1 MAEIYCD
8 ESGFTGNNLSDSK
21 DTWFSY
27 ASVAVNHHDA
37 EAFVKHIIKKY
48 KIQSNELKFGKLK
61 KTNKGQ
67 KVISEV
73 LNKFNEQAKV
83 IIYHKKYNV
92 ACKLF
97 EYIFE
102 PVLAANNSIFYGL
115 KFNQYV
121 ANLLYCFLQCNSKST
136 EYLFNSFEEMMRT
149 KDFAKLESFFYILLE
164 HQETEETLQ
173 DIQEILDLIKQFCI
187 SHKNIISKELSS
199 LEDTKTGKWVLELT
213 STSLASLLSDWG
225 QQFYK
230 LEVFC
235 DQSKPLQEQPEFFN
249 AMIGNTT
256 QVSINTGEQVHPLSF
271 NLKQPIQFVDS
282 KQYPGI
288 QIADIFAGAT
298 KFIFQENS
306 AMATEVLSE
315 EILKNWTTNIR
326 KCCIG
331 DSVIP
336 DYEQLNMDKVLP
348 QLNNLLFYELIR
360 RTNKSQP
367 ILEDIE
373 TFIQNNYINLL
384 MTNNIRYPL

>member
-73 LNKFNEQAKV
+73 LNKFNKQAKL

-102 PVLAANNSIFYGL
+102 PVLAANNSILYRL

-121 ANLLYCFLQCNSKST
+121 ANLLYCFLQCNSKPT

-149 KDFAKLESFFYILLE
+149 KDFAKLESFFNILLE
-164 HQETEETLQ
+164 HQEIEETLQ
-173 DIQEILDLIKQFCI
+173 DIQEVLDLIKQFCI
-187 SHKNIISKELSS
+187 SHKNIISEELSS

-213 STSLASLLSDWG
+213 STSLVSLLSDWG
-225 QQFYK
+225 QQFYE

-235 DQSKPLQEQPEFFN
+235 DQSKPLQEKPEFFN

-256 QVSINTGEQVHPLSF
+256 QISINTGEQIHPLSF
-271 NLKQPIQFVDS
+271 NLKQPIKFINS

-298 KFIFQENS
+298 KFIFQENN
-306 AMATEVLSE
+306 AMATGTVAE
-315 EILKNWTTNIR
+315 EIKRNWTTNII
-326 KCCIG
+326 KCCID

-336 DYEQLNMDKVLP
+336 YPEHLNMNKVLP
-348 QLNNLLFYELIR
+348 KLNNLLFYELMR
-360 RTNKSQP
+360 RTNDSQP
-367 ILEDIE
+367 ILENIE
-373 TFIQNNYINLL
+373 TFIQNNYINLWI
-384 MTNNIRYPL
+384 TNNIRCPL

>member
-27 ASVAVNHHDA
+27 ASVAVNHRDA
-37 EAFVKHIIKKY
+37 EAFVKYITKKY
-48 KIQSNELKFGKLK
+48 KIQSNELKFGSLK

-67 KVISEV
+67 KAISEV
-73 LNKFNEQAKV
+73 LNKFSKQAKV

-102 PVLAANNSIFYGL
+102 PVLAANNSIFYRL
-115 KFNQYV
+115 KFNQYIS
-121 ANLLYCFLQCNSKST
+121 NLLYCYLQCSSKPT

-149 KDFAKLESFFYILLE
+149 KDFAKLESFFNILLE

-173 DIQEILDLIKQFCI
+173 DIQEVLDLIKQFCI
-187 SHKNIISKELSS
+187 SHKNIISEELSS

-213 STSLASLLSDWG
+213 STSLVSLLSDWG
-225 QQFYK
+225 QQLYE

-249 AMIGNTT
+249 AMIGNIT
-256 QVSINTGEQVHPLSF
+256 QVSINTEEQVHPLSF
-271 NLKQPIQFVDS
+271 NLKQPIKFVDS

-288 QIADIFAGAT
+288 QIADIFAGVT
-298 KFIFQENS
+298 KFIVQENNTII
-306 AMATEVLSE
+306 TEKISQ
-315 EILKNWTTNIR
+315 EIRNSWMGHIR
-326 KCCIG
+326 NCCIG

-336 DYEQLNMDKVLP
+336 DIEQLNMDKGKDSG
-348 QLNNLLFYELIR
+348 IR
-360 RTNKSQP
+360 N
-367 ILEDIE
+367 
-373 TFIQNNYINLL
+373 
-384 MTNNIRYPL
+384 